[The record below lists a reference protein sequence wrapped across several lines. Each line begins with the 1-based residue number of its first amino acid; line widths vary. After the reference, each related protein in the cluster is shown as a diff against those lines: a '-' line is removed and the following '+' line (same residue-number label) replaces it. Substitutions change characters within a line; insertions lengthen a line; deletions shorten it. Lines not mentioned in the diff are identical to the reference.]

1 MARYKKRGNSHCI
14 IYTYKDENG
23 NDATIWETYHT
34 EVLATQRK
42 ASIDFYQKTKDTDK
56 VREMALQY
64 RAAQQEKKSA
74 LDEKRAIAAILNEP
88 VEIPATG
95 SITWR
100 DFLPVWLPAYIKLK
114 NAKGTT
120 YDSYNS
126 NIQAHILPYFG
137 DKAVKDTT
145 TVSISAFIEH
155 LKNKPCGGSKAY
167 NKKPEEVEKLGSS
180 SIKKCFDILSAA
192 LATAKEWKIISEI
205 PEATPPSVKYKKRAY
220 WTPQEALSTICSI
233 DDPVLRLVVHLAYV
247 LTLRPGEVVGLP
259 IDAVQGSNIEIRQEI
274 ERMTDKALK
283 ATAKEDIIR
292 VCPKKKGESGTQ
304 LVFLTPK
311 TEGSVR
317 RLYLN
322 KHLKAEIEARLAQIK
337 RDKQYYGDAYN
348 DCGLLLCLPNGDPVE
363 RTRMQRWFKK
373 WQARSEVEIKID
385 MQGLRKS
392 GAMYKLRLSDYDY
405 QAVQLETGHS
415 TPNVLMEHY
424 NEVMVS
430 EKSRLA
436 EKLENEFYAG
446 RTDKAEKPATGIDE
460 LLQVVMADPEKLA
473 MLTKLMALQSVQ
485 Q

>member
-14 IYTYKDENG
+14 IYTYKDEND

-42 ASIDFYQKTKDTDK
+42 ATIDYYQKTKDSVK

-64 RAAQQEKKSA
+64 RATQQEKKSV
-74 LDEKRAIAAILNEP
+74 LDEKRAISAMLDEP
-88 VEIPATG
+88 MEFPSTG
-95 SITWR
+95 NVTWR

-126 NIQAHILPYFG
+126 NIHAHILPYFG
-137 DKAVKDTT
+137 DKAVRDTT
-145 TVSISAFIEH
+145 PVGISAFIEH

-167 NKKPEEVEKLGSS
+167 NKKPEEIETLGSS
-180 SIKKCFDILSAA
+180 SVKKCFDILSAA
-192 LATAKEWKIISEI
+192 LSTAKEWKIIKEI

-220 WTPQEALSTICSI
+220 WTPQEALSTIYSI
-233 DDPVLRLVVHLAYV
+233 DDPVLRLGVHLAYV
-247 LTLRPGEVVGLP
+247 LTLRPGEVVGIP
-259 IDAVQGSNIEIRQEI
+259 IDAIQGNSIEIRQEI

-292 VCPKKKGESGTQ
+292 VFPKKKGESGTQ
-304 LVFLTPK
+304 LVLLTPK

-322 KHLKAEIEARLAQIK
+322 KFLSEDIAARLLQIEK
-337 RDKQYYGDAYN
+337 DKQYYGDAYN
-348 DCGLLLCLPNGDPVE
+348 DYGLLICLPNGDPVE
-363 RTRMQRWFKK
+363 RTRMQRWFKD
-373 WQARSEVEIKID
+373 WQAKNDVEIKID

-436 EKLENEFYAG
+436 EKFENDFYAG
-446 RTDKAEKPATGIDE
+446 REAKAETRAPGIEE
-460 LLQVVMADPEKLA
+460 LLQAVMADPEQLA
-473 MLTKLMALQSVQ
+473 ILSKLMALQSVQ
-485 Q
+485 V